1 MITFLKFCWIAVSLF
16 GLFLLFKTAI
26 PTIPVLEEKIRLDC
40 IKAIFDGTHLQYLGN
55 GIFYCKTS
63 INLDTLYKAKAITA
77 RIRISQKA
85 KMRIASV
92 SIKKDLFQSTTLEVA
107 PNESN
112 EALLTFR
119 FDGFENPKIN
129 HLISDI
135 DGIYMFFS
143 DFEEDKDLN
152 LKLEELYLE

>member
-1 MITFLKFCWIAVSLF
+1 MISILKYFWLTVSFL
-16 GLFLLFKTAI
+16 GLFLFFKTAV
-26 PTIPVLEEKIRLDC
+26 PTVPDLKEKVRLNC
-40 IKAIFDGTHLQYLGN
+40 IKDTLGEMSSQYLGN
-55 GIFYCKTS
+55 GVFYCKTP
-63 INLDTLYKAKAITA
+63 IDLDTLYKAKAITA
-77 RIRISQKA
+77 RIGISQKA
-85 KMRIASV
+85 KMRIELV
-92 SIKKDLFQSTTLEVA
+92 PTKRDLFQSTTLEIV

-129 HLISDI
+129 HLIRDI